1 MNYSVLWLNN
11 CPVRSINNEIESLTN
26 LNFDENFKSF
36 TGTCS
41 FDIPAFIKST
51 FHDNSVY

>member
-1 MNYSVLWLNN
+1 MRA
-11 CPVRSINNEIESLTN
+11 RSINNEKENLTN

-41 FDIPAFIKST
+41 FDIPAFIKLT
-51 FHDNSVY
+51 VDDNSVY